1 MTKPARVRQSQIE
14 RAIRAANKLGVSTV
28 EVRPD
33 GTIVIGVG
41 PVEKKPEA
49 VEQEREIVL

>member
-1 MTKPARVRQSQIE
+1 MTRPARVRQSQIE
-14 RAIRAANKLGVSTV
+14 RAIRAARKLGSVSV

-41 PVEKKPEA
+41 PVEKTQEA
-49 VEQEREIVL
+49 VEPEREIVL

>member
-14 RAIRAANKLGVSTV
+14 RAIRAANKLGMPTV

-33 GTIVIGVG
+33 GTIVISVG
-41 PVEKKPEA
+41 PVEKRPEP
-49 VEQEREIVL
+49 VEPEREIIL